1 MPLATVD
8 IEVIGVAEGLIAT
21 FTFGVNVTVR
31 DPQSGAVHAA
41 KYKEC
46 FCELSKVRWLF
57 PDQEL
62 EQRDTP
68 EGGRVRFSTSETID
82 ETTEYKLNAK
92 HRESGDYKQKRIEC
106 NPDGSWSEIPDY

>member
-8 IEVIGVAEGLIAT
+8 IQVIGVAEGLIAT
-21 FTFGVNVTVR
+21 FTFGVDVTVR
-31 DPQSGAVHAA
+31 DPESGIVHAA
-41 KYKEC
+41 EYNEC
-46 FCELSKVRWLF
+46 FCELSRVRAWL
-57 PDQEL
+57 PDVEL
-62 EQRDTP
+62 EQRNTP
-68 EGGRVRFSTSETID
+68 TGGKVRFTVSETID